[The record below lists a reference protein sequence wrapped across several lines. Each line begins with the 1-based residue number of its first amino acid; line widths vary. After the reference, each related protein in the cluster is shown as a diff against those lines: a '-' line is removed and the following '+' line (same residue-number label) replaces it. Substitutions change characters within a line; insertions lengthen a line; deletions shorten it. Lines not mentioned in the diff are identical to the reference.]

1 MAGDMLARH
10 AWSTSPPE
18 RSEVT
23 RCRCSS
29 EARPPMTRSS
39 VRTVA
44 NECPTEPTSAR
55 CVDTTYVPVT
65 AFRVQQWSSRTTS
78 GDAGLA
84 PWRCTRLGRTACRGV
99 HFIVRAPR
107 RGEAMASHVTNPPNL
122 AHAIV
127 TAVRSLPRRL
137 RGHWRATELDRA
149 LAAGVDPETTPEIA
163 AHAESLCSRR
173 KREALAGAIYL
184 ALKDASLGTSPLSV
198 RVPIARDAIRRNRP
212 ELLALAA
219 ELRQATDV
227 SPRGSGSQVARHQRN
242 RPSTAMT
249 RPTPWMPRSSR

>member
-1 MAGDMLARH
+1 
-10 AWSTSPPE
+10 
-18 RSEVT
+18 
-23 RCRCSS
+23 
-29 EARPPMTRSS
+29 
-39 VRTVA
+39 
-44 NECPTEPTSAR
+44 
-55 CVDTTYVPVT
+55 
-65 AFRVQQWSSRTTS
+65 
-78 GDAGLA
+78 
-84 PWRCTRLGRTACRGV
+84 
-99 HFIVRAPR
+99 
-107 RGEAMASHVTNPPNL
+107 MASQVTNPPNL

-198 RVPIARDAIRRNRP
+198 RVPIARDAVRRNRP

-227 SPRGSGSQVARHQRN
+227 SPRGVAAARLLVTNGTGPLYCDDGSDALDAAVVEVRLGLRA
-242 RPSTAMT
+242 S
-249 RPTPWMPRSSR
+249 